1 MHNSPTKKRN
11 EKKALLLLP
20 NKGLMGTDNPS
31 SPFAAACTINV
42 KTTPISENSPSL
54 QFAVPKAQTTKQEPC
69 IWCKFSQFL
78 ESYRR
83 TSSPPTNNLNNLVD

>member
-42 KTTPISENSPSL
+42 KTTPISENSPSPP
-54 QFAVPKAQTTKQEPC
+54 VCSSKSTDNQT
-69 IWCKFSQFL
+69 
-78 ESYRR
+78 R
-83 TSSPPTNNLNNLVD
+83 TMYIV